1 MAIRITRVYT
11 RRGDRGETDLVGGTR
26 VAKDSPRIEAY
37 GTVDEL
43 NAAVGVARAV
53 NVTLHVRTRAGR
65 RLDAVLLLVAV
76 VIGAGFASRADA
88 QCSALTCGDTLGGA
102 LDIGETDCFEF

>member
-11 RRGDRGETDLVGGTR
+11 RRGDQGETDLVGGSR
-26 VAKDSPRIEAY
+26 VAKDSPRIDAY

-53 NVTLHVRTRAGR
+53 NAAEHR
-65 RLDAVLLLVAV
+65 
-76 VIGAGFASRADA
+76 
-88 QCSALTCGDTLGGA
+88 
-102 LDIGETDCFEF
+102 

>member
-11 RRGDRGETDLVGGTR
+11 RRGDQGETDLVGGSR
-26 VAKDSPRIEAY
+26 VAKDSPRIDAY

-53 NVTLHVRTRAGR
+53 NAAEHRRSRAGR
-65 RLDAVLLLVAV
+65 ELEIDWRPDDRVLM
-76 VIGAGFASRADA
+76 
-88 QCSALTCGDTLGGA
+88 TGDGV
-102 LDIGETDCFEF
+102 EVFEGQVEV